1 MYCQVCEEEIPD
13 DSIFCPECGGR
24 QDLSRAR
31 FAASGGSASRGVG
44 VVSPQAI
51 AAQREQ
57 QQQAAPDVQTMSAE
71 ALSQIASNVAPAQ
84 PEPAPAADEGVPDM
98 EAMFAQAA
106 GGASEMSSMDA
117 VVDRLHDAEVEQKEN
132 ARSEWLRMNQQTA
145 ADVIS
150 SVNAELP
157 SHLRKQDEHSASAAR
172 FLEETLG
179 EDPQASDLPSISL
192 LRRMAEVAVRRVAR
206 KRGVAVESPQVALE
220 GDDLVRVNVTY
231 IDDGRVLDT
240 PADLGGAFEHA
251 ILTEIALK
259 GLDISVAVTLFCS
272 KDDALEHVHGELP
285 QREIADDV
293 EKFACEACGHYPVI
307 DDDPACPGCG
317 ATFEEVEEDEDD
329 EEFEGPSGGGPPP
342 GPRRGGPPGRRGGGP
357 PGSGGG
363 PPARG
368 GPPGGGGRGPP
379 SRGPSSRG
387 PPSSGPPSGGPG
399 GPPRGGGPGGPPRGG
414 GPGGP
419 PRGGGPGGPPSGGP
433 GGPPSGGPGG
443 PPPRK
448 GGPKGPK
455 RGPPRR

>member
-1 MYCQVCEEEIPD
+1 MDCQVCEEEIPE

-24 QDLSRAR
+24 QDLSRGR
-31 FAASGGSASRGVG
+31 FAATGSTTSRGVG
-44 VVSPQAI
+44 IVTPQAI

-71 ALSQIASNVAPAQ
+71 MLSRIASNVAPAQ
-84 PEPAPAADEGVPDM
+84 PEPAPAEDQGAMDM
-98 EAMFAQAA
+98 EAMFAKAA
-106 GGASEMSSMDA
+106 GGAGELSSMDD

-132 ARSEWLRMNQQTA
+132 ARSEWLMMNQQTA
-145 ADVIS
+145 AEVIS
-150 SVNAELP
+150 SVNSELP
-157 SHLRKQDEHSASAAR
+157 SHLRKPDERAASAAR

-179 EDPQASDLPSISL
+179 EDPQASDAPSIGL

-251 ILTEIALK
+251 ISTEIALK

-272 KDDALEHVHGELP
+272 KDDALEHVHGDLS
-285 QREIADDV
+285 QGEIDDDV

-317 ATFEEVEEDEDD
+317 AVFEEVEEDEDD
-329 EEFEGPSGGGPPP
+329 EEFEGPSGGPPP

-368 GPPGGGGRGPP
+368 GPPGDGGGGPP
-379 SRGPSSRG
+379 SRGPPRGGSGGGPPSRG
-387 PPSSGPPSGGPG
+387 PPSSGPPRGGPG

-419 PRGGGPGGPPSGGP
+419 PRGGS
-433 GGPPSGGPGG
+433 GG

>member
-1 MYCQVCEEEIPD
+1 MDCQVCEEEIPE

-31 FAASGGSASRGVG
+31 FAATGSTTSRGVG
-44 VVSPQAI
+44 IVTPQAI

-71 ALSQIASNVAPAQ
+71 MLSRIASNVAPAQ
-84 PEPAPAADEGVPDM
+84 PEPAPAEDQGAMDM

-106 GGASEMSSMDA
+106 GGAGELSSMDD

-132 ARSEWLRMNQQTA
+132 ARSEWLIMNQQTA
-145 ADVIS
+145 AEVIS
-150 SVNAELP
+150 SVNSELP
-157 SHLRKQDEHSASAAR
+157 SHLRKPDERAASAAR

-179 EDPQASDLPSISL
+179 EDPQASDVPSIGL

-220 GDDLVRVNVTY
+220 DDDLVRVNVTY

-251 ILTEIALK
+251 ISTEIALK
-259 GLDISVAVTLFCS
+259 GLDLSVAVTLFCS

-285 QREIADDV
+285 QRMIDDDV

-329 EEFEGPSGGGPPP
+329 EEFEGPSGGPPP
-342 GPRRGGPPGRRGGGP
+342 GPRRGGPPGRRTGGP

-368 GPPGGGGRGPP
+368 GPPGDGGRGPP
-379 SRGPSSRG
+379 SRGPPSRG

-433 GGPPSGGPGG
+433 GGPP
-443 PPPRK
+443 PRK

-455 RGPPRR
+455 RGPPRS

>member
-1 MYCQVCEEEIPD
+1 MDCQVCEEEIPD

-24 QDLSRAR
+24 QDLSKAK
-31 FAASGGSASRGVG
+31 FAATGATASRGVG
-44 VVSPQAI
+44 VVSPEAV
-51 AAQREQ
+51 AAQREQQ

-71 ALSQIASNVAPAQ
+71 MLSQIAGNVAPAQ
-84 PEPAPAADEGVPDM
+84 PEPAPAADQDAPDM

-106 GGASEMSSMDA
+106 GGVGEVSSMDD

-150 SVNAELP
+150 SVNSELP
-157 SHLRKQDEHSASAAR
+157 SHLRKPDERAASAAR

-179 EDPQASDLPSISL
+179 EDTQASDLPSISL

-220 GDDLVRVNVTY
+220 DDELVRVNVTY

-251 ILTEIALK
+251 ISTEVALK

-272 KDDALEHVHGELP
+272 KDDALEHVHGDLP
-285 QREIADDV
+285 DRVIDDDV

-317 ATFEEVEEDEDD
+317 AVFEEVEEDEDD
-329 EEFEGPSGGGPPP
+329 EEFDGPSGGPPP
-342 GPRRGGPPGRRGGGP
+342 GPRRGGPPEGGPRRGGP

-379 SRGPSSRG
+379 SKGPPSRG
-387 PPSSGPPSGGPG
+387 PPSSGPPT
-399 GPPRGGGPGGPPRGG
+399 GGPGGPPRGG

-433 GGPPSGGPGG
+433 GGPP
-443 PPPRK
+443 PRK

>member
-1 MYCQVCEEEIPD
+1 MDCQVCEEEIPE

-24 QDLSRAR
+24 QDLSSAR
-31 FAASGGSASRGVG
+31 FSATGSTTSRGVG
-44 VVSPQAI
+44 IVTPQAI

-71 ALSQIASNVAPAQ
+71 MLSRIASNVAPAQ
-84 PEPAPAADEGVPDM
+84 PEPAPAEDQGAMDM

-106 GGASEMSSMDA
+106 GGAGELSSMDD
-117 VVDRLHDAEVEQKEN
+117 VVDRLHDAEVEQKES
-132 ARSEWLRMNQQTA
+132 ARSEWLMMNQQTA
-145 ADVIS
+145 AEVIS
-150 SVNAELP
+150 SVNSELP
-157 SHLRKQDEHSASAAR
+157 SHLRKPDERAASAAR

-179 EDPQASDLPSISL
+179 EDLQASDAPSIGL

-251 ILTEIALK
+251 ISTEIALK

-272 KDDALEHVHGELP
+272 KDDALEHVHGDLP
-285 QREIADDV
+285 QREIDDDV

-329 EEFEGPSGGGPPP
+329 EEFEGPSGGPPP
-342 GPRRGGPPGRRGGGP
+342 GPRRGGPPGQRTGGP

-368 GPPGGGGRGPP
+368 GPPGDGGRGPP
-379 SRGPSSRG
+379 SRGPPSRA

-399 GPPRGGGPGGPPRGG
+399 GPPRGGGPGGPPRGD

-419 PRGGGPGGPPSGGP
+419 PRGGS
-433 GGPPSGGPGG
+433 GG

>member
-1 MYCQVCEEEIPD
+1 MHCQVCEEEIPD

-24 QDLSRAR
+24 QDLSRAK
-31 FAASGGSASRGVG
+31 FAATGGTASRGVG
-44 VVSPQAI
+44 VVSPQAV

-71 ALSQIASNVAPAQ
+71 MLSQIASNVAPAQ
-84 PEPAPAADEGVPDM
+84 PEPAPAADQDAPDM

-106 GGASEMSSMDA
+106 GGVSEVSSMDD

-150 SVNAELP
+150 SVNSELP
-157 SHLRKQDEHSASAAR
+157 SHLRKQDEHAASAAR

-179 EDPQASDLPSISL
+179 EDLQASDLPSIGL

-220 GDDLVRVNVTY
+220 DDELVRVNVTY

-251 ILTEIALK
+251 ISTEIALK

-272 KDDALEHVHGELP
+272 KDDALEHVHGDLP
-285 QREIADDV
+285 ERVIGDDV

-317 ATFEEVEEDEDD
+317 ATFEEAEEDEDD
-329 EEFEGPSGGGPPP
+329 EEFEGPSSGPPP
-342 GPRRGGPPGRRGGGP
+342 GPRRGGPPGGGPSRGGP

-368 GPPGGGGRGPP
+368 GPPGDGGRGPP
-379 SRGPSSRG
+379 SRGPPSRG
-387 PPSSGPPSGGPG
+387 PPSSGPP
-399 GPPRGGGPGGPPRGG
+399 GGGPGGPPRGG

-419 PRGGGPGGPPSGGP
+419 PRGGGPGGPPS
-433 GGPPSGGPGG
+433 
-443 PPPRK
+443 RK

>member
-84 PEPAPAADEGVPDM
+84 PEPAPAADAGVADM

-106 GGASEMSSMDA
+106 GGASDMSSMDD

-220 GDDLVRVNVTY
+220 DDDLVRVNVTY

-285 QREIADDV
+285 QRVIDDDV

-329 EEFEGPSGGGPPP
+329 EEFEGPSGGPPP
-342 GPRRGGPPGRRGGGP
+342 GPRRGGPPGRRTGGP

-368 GPPGGGGRGPP
+368 GPPGDGGRGPP
-379 SRGPSSRG
+379 ARGPPSRG

-419 PRGGGPGGPPSGGP
+419 PRGGS
-433 GGPPSGGPGG
+433 GG